1 MSPLA
6 PVLESVVG
14 STVRPGDRRTA
25 KLVRDWGDPPRHG
38 PLPLQQFASHAVHDN
53 RARRRVSALD
63 TYGLAKRPRRGS
75 VVGGRSK
82 GEDSGRRGAIHAE
95 GHALANPVRQGNRPR
110 AEGPCFVP
118 GPPRLAYPEI
128 LYKCSDTKI
137 TIRTEIHSIQ
147 GQKHLDA

>member
-53 RARRRVSALD
+53 RARRRVSAL
-63 TYGLAKRPRRGS
+63 L
-75 VVGGRSK
+75 
-82 GEDSGRRGAIHAE
+82 
-95 GHALANPVRQGNRPR
+95 RQGNRPR
-110 AEGPCFVP
+110 AERPCFVP
-118 GPPRLAYPEI
+118 GSPRLAYPEI
-128 LYKCSDTKI
+128 L
-137 TIRTEIHSIQ
+137 
-147 GQKHLDA
+147 